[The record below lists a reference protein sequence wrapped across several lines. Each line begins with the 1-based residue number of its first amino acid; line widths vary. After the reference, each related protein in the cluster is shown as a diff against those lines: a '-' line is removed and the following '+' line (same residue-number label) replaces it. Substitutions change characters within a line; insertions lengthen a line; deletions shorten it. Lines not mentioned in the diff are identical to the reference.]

1 MFGIKG
7 TRFIGEEKKMPKKT
21 KYIDVNDFIKQLNH
35 PLEDIIEEV
44 RNIIL
49 SANKEITEHIK
60 WNAPS
65 FCYRNDDRITF
76 RLNKNDCVQLVFH
89 TGAKG
94 KDTKDKGPLF
104 QDQSHLLEWVADK
117 RALLTFY
124 DINEVKI
131 KKDAIIEI
139 VNLWLK
145 ATLV

>member
-1 MFGIKG
+1 MSK
-7 TRFIGEEKKMPKKT
+7 ET
-21 KYIDVNDFIKQLNH
+21 KYIDVNDFINQLNH
-35 PLEDIIEEV
+35 PLEEIIEEV
-44 RNIIL
+44 RKVIL
-49 SANKEITEHIK
+49 SANKEITEYIK
-60 WNAPS
+60 WNALS

-76 RLNKNDCVQLVFH
+76 KLNKKDCVQLVFH

-94 KDTKDKGPLF
+94 KDTNDKGPLI
-104 QDQSHLLEWVADK
+104 QDQSHLLEWVADR

-131 KKDAIIEI
+131 KRDAIIEV